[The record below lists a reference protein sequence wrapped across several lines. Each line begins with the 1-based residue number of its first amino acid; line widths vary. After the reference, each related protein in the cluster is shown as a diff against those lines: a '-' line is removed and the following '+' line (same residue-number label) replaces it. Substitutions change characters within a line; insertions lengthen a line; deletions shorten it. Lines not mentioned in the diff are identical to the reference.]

1 MGMLQCVYPAA
12 RAMAYCTTPTV
23 VRKLERSLMTAPDP
37 NFDQGLQTI
46 QIALETEF
54 ARRRVRVGAIS
65 QVASQ
70 SDPPD
75 AVFRITA
82 NGVSQDMRFTRDEII
97 SSAQNIRASA
107 ADKVRT
113 LGGFFASIDDT
124 Q

>member
-1 MGMLQCVYPAA
+1 ME
-12 RAMAYCTTPTV
+12 RA
-23 VRKLERSLMTAPDP
+23 LMTAPDP
-37 NFDQGLQTI
+37 NFEQGLQTI

-54 ARRRVRVGAIS
+54 ARRRVRVGSIS

-70 SDPPD
+70 SHPQD

-82 NGVSQDMRFTRDEII
+82 NGVSQDMLFTSEEITR
-97 SSAQNIRASA
+97 STQNIRASA

>member
-1 MGMLQCVYPAA
+1 
-12 RAMAYCTTPTV
+12 
-23 VRKLERSLMTAPDP
+23 MTAPDP

-46 QIALETEF
+46 KIALEAEF
-54 ARRRVRVGAIS
+54 ARRRVRVGAIG

-82 NGVSQDMRFTRDEII
+82 NGVSQDMRFTREEIMG
-97 SSAQNIRASA
+97 SAQNIRASA